1 MCLPTTSDTYL
12 TIRVL
17 FNPINRTIEAESGDN
32 LLHRMRDEGIR
43 LEVLCGGK
51 GLCGK
56 CKVILEDGRV
66 EKVSTTPDKFLSQEE
81 LDNGYH
87 LACMVRLIEDC
98 IFTIP
103 AESRIE
109 NPKILI
115 SSEMELDTIDPAIEK
130 YLFNTSKATNSQ
142 LFTRP
147 TIRLQNYTGTQP
159 RIGDE
164 VYEKLDRITEN
175 SVMTAIVS
183 RTNDYPEIIE
193 LEEGDTR
200 NATYGMAVDIGTTT
214 VVAILV
220 DLSSGEILARASNM
234 NNQITYGEDLVT
246 RIAVARNPEGLKK
259 LQTIVIETINEI
271 IDRLLKETG
280 IKKNQ
285 IVDVSVGGNTV
296 MNHLFAGLDSHYLE
310 IANIEVPRDP
320 IIVKAKE
327 IGLATNPEAYVY
339 CVPNVSRFLGGDA
352 VGDVVAAGMHL
363 SEEMSLM
370 IDLGTNGEI
379 IFGNKNWLF
388 SCSCASGPAFEGE
401 GVRHGMRAAVGGID
415 HININPETLEA
426 SVSVIGD
433 AKPKGICGSGLIDV
447 VAEMYKVGV
456 MDFSGKIVPGK
467 HYVRDGK
474 WGLEYLVV
482 PAEETS
488 IGRDIVITQADLD
501 YVVDSKAAAC
511 GGVTVLMKKL
521 KIGIEHVKHI
531 YLAGAFGTFTDLNN
545 ATRLGIFP
553 EFPNGELHPI
563 GNGSLSG
570 AYATLMSRE
579 KRKESRDVAE
589 KMVYVDLLVDLEFI
603 DEYSKA
609 LYIPGA
615 QEYFPNLWKHPDQP

>member
-1 MCLPTTSDTYL
+1 MCLPNTSDTYL

-280 IKKNQ
+280 IKK
-285 IVDVSVGGNTV
+285 
-296 MNHLFAGLDSHYLE
+296 
-310 IANIEVPRDP
+310 
-320 IIVKAKE
+320 
-327 IGLATNPEAYVY
+327 
-339 CVPNVSRFLGGDA
+339 
-352 VGDVVAAGMHL
+352 
-363 SEEMSLM
+363 
-370 IDLGTNGEI
+370 
-379 IFGNKNWLF
+379 
-388 SCSCASGPAFEGE
+388 
-401 GVRHGMRAAVGGID
+401 
-415 HININPETLEA
+415 
-426 SVSVIGD
+426 
-433 AKPKGICGSGLIDV
+433 
-447 VAEMYKVGV
+447 
-456 MDFSGKIVPGK
+456 KI
-467 HYVRDGK
+467 
-474 WGLEYLVV
+474 
-482 PAEETS
+482 
-488 IGRDIVITQADLD
+488 
-501 YVVDSKAAAC
+501 
-511 GGVTVLMKKL
+511 
-521 KIGIEHVKHI
+521 
-531 YLAGAFGTFTDLNN
+531 
-545 ATRLGIFP
+545 
-553 EFPNGELHPI
+553 
-563 GNGSLSG
+563 
-570 AYATLMSRE
+570 
-579 KRKESRDVAE
+579 
-589 KMVYVDLLVDLEFI
+589 
-603 DEYSKA
+603 
-609 LYIPGA
+609 
-615 QEYFPNLWKHPDQP
+615 